1 MLESLV
7 SNYCV
12 FFRDS
17 QMEFG
22 WIEGT
27 QKNKVIVVPING
39 KNQFLAENRIAFS
52 WKDKK
57 LPLNS
62 TMAHKALEI
71 QLNEAKKFME
81 DCEIQIMHSLLDE
94 IREYS
99 IDELADNFLENPQ
112 NTIHRLGLFLSLRK
126 NSFWFKHNRNLT
138 YTPRTKKELELI
150 KVQLSRQKDFQEY
163 SEKIFQWIK
172 LLESGAWNSETEI
185 SYEQKNWLDQLFNLL
200 IEGTNSK
207 YWKEISSV
215 LDWGSSFGIGEER
228 TIMRWLSNSGKPVSW
243 SRLILLRANVH
254 EHFGKNISKEVETIL
269 KTPLKKTKEVKF
281 EIPTFTI
288 LL

>member
-62 TMAHKALEI
+62 TMAHK
-71 QLNEAKKFME
+71 AKKFME

-138 YTPRTKKELELI
+138 YTPRTKKELEYT
-150 KVQLSRQKDFQEY
+150 QNLSRRQDKYFAGLNKIRTEFNAKISKVNKKIRAYQYGQKKIRLGLVDEKFKKMDFKQK
-163 SEKIFQWIK
+163 SKISLYIK
-172 LLESGAWNSETEI
+172 LYGSCE
-185 SYEQKNWLDQLFNLL
+185 
-200 IEGTNSK
+200 
-207 YWKEISSV
+207 KE
-215 LDWGSSFGIGEER
+215 
-228 TIMRWLSNSGKPVSW
+228 
-243 SRLILLRANVH
+243 H
-254 EHFGKNISKEVETIL
+254 KEL
-269 KTPLKKTKEVKF
+269 PKQFLMK
-281 EIPTFTI
+281 
-288 LL
+288 